1 MRKFILDLIC
11 DAEGHPS
18 CTTVLAITGFAFFIF
33 VTMFLLLQGKTWP
46 HYEIFAGT
54 ILTACFGAQVTGKFI
69 NSRGASSAIGELD
82 GKS

>member
-1 MRKFILDLIC
+1 MKKFILDLIC

-54 ILTACFGAQVTGKFI
+54 ILTALARRSQENLSTAAAQ
-69 NSRGASSAIGELD
+69 AAL
-82 GKS
+82 